1 MREGQCKTMV
11 EGRSS
16 PGFLRLDPMGLVV
29 VEGVEVEKTEEGQL
43 MLIGWGT
50 IFQHGSPIPGCLWP
64 GLVG

>member
-16 PGFLRLDPMGLVV
+16 PMGLVV
-29 VEGVEVEKTEEGQL
+29 VEGVELEKTEEGQL

-50 IFQHGSPIPGCLWP
+50 TFQQGSPIPGCLWP